1 MRKDIVIKIIAE
13 LSRIL
18 LGVTFI
24 FSGMVKAIDP
34 EGTIIKMGDYFT
46 AFGWR
51 HATWSDAWLSFAMI
65 AFEFML
71 GVCVMLGVHRRLST
85 LGILLFM
92 AIMTP
97 VTLYLALY
105 NPVPD
110 CGCFGDALI
119 ITNWQTFYKNIILSV
134 AAIIAFIY
142 CKRLTPCYRNRA
154 HSIVALFAFAFGLGF
169 CYWNYSH
176 LPMVDFRP
184 YKIGANIPKLMEI
197 PANAPQDEYVFI
209 YQKDGVQKEFKL
221 EEVPADDSTWTY
233 VDARLVK
240 PGFVPTVSN
249 FELYN
254 EMGDNLAEE
263 LFAEEKPVL
272 LLISP
277 HLEQASEAH
286 VAQIEAIS
294 DYAREH
300 SLPIYTVTASNE
312 AQCREW
318 TKHTGLD
325 IPILTADDVLLKT
338 IIRSNPGLVLMK
350 QGTILAKW
358 HHNDIPTPGK
368 LRTFIE
374 ANRPNARS
382 AGQIWLYTVL
392 AFVLPLLLIWGCDRA
407 LKQNG
412 IEQLKNEQ
420 I

>member
-1 MRKDIVIKIIAE
+1 MRKEFVIKVVPE
-13 LSRIL
+13 FCRLL

-24 FSGMVKAIDP
+24 FSGTVKAIDP

-46 AFGWR
+46 AFAWR
-51 HATWSDAWLSFAMI
+51 HAEWSDAVLSFVMI

-71 GVCVMLGVHRRLST
+71 GVCVLLGVYRRLST

-119 ITNWQTFYKNIILSV
+119 ITNWQTFYKNIVLSA
-134 AAIIAFIY
+134 AAIFAFIY
-142 CKRLTPCYRNRA
+142 CKRLTPCYSDRVHNF
-154 HSIVALFAFAFGLGF
+154 VALFSFTFCVGF

-176 LPMVDFRP
+176 LPIVDFRP
-184 YKIGANIPKLMEI
+184 YKVGANIPQLMEI

-209 YQKDGVQKEFKL
+209 YEKDGAQKEFKL
-221 EEVPADDSTWTY
+221 EEAPAGDSAWTY
-233 VDARLVK
+233 IDARLVK
-240 PGFVPTVSN
+240 PGFVPKVAS
-249 FELYN
+249 FDLYN
-254 EMGDNLAEE
+254 ERGDNCAEK
-263 LFAEEKPVL
+263 LFGKQKTVL

-286 VAQIEAIS
+286 IDRIEEVQEYAQAHGLS
-294 DYAREH
+294 F
-300 SLPIYTVTASNE
+300 YTVTASSE
-312 AQCREW
+312 TQCREW
-318 TKHTGLD
+318 TKRTGLNT
-325 IPILTADDVLLKT
+325 PFLMADDVLLRT

-358 HHNDIPTPGK
+358 HHNDIPAPDK
-368 LRTFIE
+368 LQTFIDT
-374 ANRPNARS
+374 NKPSDRS
-382 AGQIWLYTVL
+382 AGRTPLYAIL
-392 AFVLPLLLIWGCDRA
+392 AFVLPLLLLWGCDRPY
-407 LKQNG
+407 KRK
-412 IEQLKNEQ
+412 EKERVKNDQ